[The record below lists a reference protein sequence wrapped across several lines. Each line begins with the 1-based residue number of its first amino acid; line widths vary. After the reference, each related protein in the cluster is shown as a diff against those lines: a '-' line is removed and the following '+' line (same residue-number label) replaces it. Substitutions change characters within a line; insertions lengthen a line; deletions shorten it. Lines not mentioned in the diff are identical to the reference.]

1 MTFGRAR
8 WAGLVAFCM
17 VGCTPPEVSCGP
29 GTVLQGDQCVAD
41 STGMMMDPPPSG
53 TDAGTPSM
61 MDPPPP
67 PPPPGDAGDGWSDTP
82 PMMGRPP
89 TPGCDM
95 ATEECA
101 EWADALAALLE
112 AHAGRGCATPIERPA
127 GMQAVAERHAL
138 HQAEI
143 DMLDAT
149 SPDGDLFAQVEEAGV
164 RFMNAGALFSV
175 GRFGADDTMERW
187 ADRAATREV
196 LDQCWTMAGVSYATG
211 ESGWS
216 YATVL
221 LAR

>member
-1 MTFGRAR
+1 M
-8 WAGLVAFCM
+8 GLVALATW
-17 VGCTPPEVSCGP
+17 GCTPPPEVSCGP

-67 PPPPGDAGDGWSDTP
+67 PPPRGDAGADWSDTP
-82 PMMGRPP
+82 PMMGPP
-89 TPGCDM
+89 PSPGCDV
-95 ATEECA
+95 ASGECA
-101 EWADALAALLE
+101 EWADELLALLG
-112 AHAGRGCATPIERPA
+112 AHPGRGCSEALARSD
-127 GMQAVAERHAL
+127 GMQAVADRHAL
-138 HQAEI
+138 HQADV
-143 DMLDAT
+143 DMLDST
-149 SPDGDLFAQVEEAGV
+149 SPDGDLFRQVRDEGV

-175 GRFGADDTMERW
+175 GRLGAADVMDRW
-187 ADRAATREV
+187 AEGGSGTREV
-196 LDQCWTMAGVSYATG
+196 LNQCWTMAGVSFSTG